1 MISLMVRKKTDTQ
14 KKGVSAAPPREIRT
28 ASLSLKVRPSL
39 KNALAEAA
47 QADGRTMAQY
57 TERLLEAAMRQ
68 AGYFK

>member
-1 MISLMVRKKTDTQ
+1 MLSAMVRKKTDPQ
-14 KKGVSAAPPREIRT
+14 KGIGVPPPREIRT

-68 AGYFK
+68 AGYLK

>member
-1 MISLMVRKKTDTQ
+1 MVRKKTGTR
-14 KKGVSAAPPREIRT
+14 KGVDAPPLREIRT

-68 AGYFK
+68 AGYLK

>member
-1 MISLMVRKKTDTQ
+1 MISSMVRKKTDT
-14 KKGVSAAPPREIRT
+14 APREIRT

-57 TERLLEAAMRQ
+57 AERLLEAAMRQ
-68 AGYFK
+68 AGYLK